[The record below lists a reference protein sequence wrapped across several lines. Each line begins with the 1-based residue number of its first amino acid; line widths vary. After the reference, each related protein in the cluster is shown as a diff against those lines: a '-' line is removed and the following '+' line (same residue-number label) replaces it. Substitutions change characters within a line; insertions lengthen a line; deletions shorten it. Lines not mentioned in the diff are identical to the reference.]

1 LRKLRQIAEAFAI
14 EAQNDL
20 EAAAVMLNNR
30 LFSKCLEHSQTAVE
44 KGLKAGLAL
53 RGVISSEHEVSS
65 FQRVCEK
72 SIDKKFWLPVTEH
85 WGDGALGHWERGHW
99 GNGAMGHWGKKQKH
113 FTTIFCSNAPMPSL
127 APTLQRPLS
136 QRSNAPTL
144 QRPNAPTPRCCH
156 ECL

>member
-1 LRKLRQIAEAFAI
+1 MRKLRQIAEAFAI

-85 WGDGALGHWERGHW
+85 WGDGALGKRALGKWS
-99 GNGAMGHWGKKQKH
+99 NGALGQKTKTFH
-113 FTTIFCSNAPMPSL
+113 DNLLLQRSNA
-127 APTLQRPLS
+127 LS
-136 QRSNAPTL
+136 CPNAPTL
-144 QRPNAPTPRCCH
+144 QCSNAPTPRCCH